1 MQLFVYKLKL
11 VTVLGASDS
20 GAHRLGVEN
29 IVGRKIMCEL
39 LLLGPKALR
48 PRLALGP
55 DLPCRP
61 PLTPPDSKHSPAA
74 GTSAS
79 HYVPSTPAQTQQVG
93 RGAQWAGQEAGM
105 GFGLSQGAEKVCRGG
120 GAEDTVGRYPLGCLP
135 CAAARLGSD
144 PCPVQDLWRK
154 VGDRGH

>member
-93 RGAQWAGQEAGM
+93 RGAQWAGARGRH
-105 GFGLSQGAEKVCRGG
+105 GIWPLS
-120 GAEDTVGRYPLGCLP
+120 GC
-135 CAAARLGSD
+135 
-144 PCPVQDLWRK
+144 
-154 VGDRGH
+154 